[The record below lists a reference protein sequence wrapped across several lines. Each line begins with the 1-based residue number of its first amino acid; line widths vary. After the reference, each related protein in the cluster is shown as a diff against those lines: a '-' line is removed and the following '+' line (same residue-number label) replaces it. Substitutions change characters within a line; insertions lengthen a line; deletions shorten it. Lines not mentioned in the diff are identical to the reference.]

1 MSARGVE
8 IPAVQTDGGE
18 MVTQSFLNVMCN
30 LDHFGDSVGDVICV
44 EQNRVPVVGFRD
56 GHECFGFVGE

>member
-1 MSARGVE
+1 MTARGVE

-30 LDHFGDSVGDVICV
+30 LDHFGDSIGDVICV
-44 EQNRVPVVGFRD
+44 E
-56 GHECFGFVGE
+56 